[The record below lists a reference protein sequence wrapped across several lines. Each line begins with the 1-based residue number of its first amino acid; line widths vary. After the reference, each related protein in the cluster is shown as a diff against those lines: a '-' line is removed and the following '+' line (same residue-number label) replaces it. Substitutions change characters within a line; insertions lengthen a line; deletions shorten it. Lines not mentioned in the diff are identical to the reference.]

1 LRDLGIKEKDLPEI
15 LSLIMT
21 TPRIGAVSK
30 FTASE
35 IESLLMLA
43 Y

>member
-1 LRDLGIKEKDLPEI
+1 
-15 LSLIMT
+15 LIMT
-21 TPRIGAVSK
+21 TPRIGAESK